1 MGQKTLSS
9 RLLKSF
15 NVKTETGRVVVG
27 VPAPSSAQELIGTEL
42 PAQPEAVFVDIEREI
57 EKERE
62 AARIELEE
70 WRTREREEFLRQL
83 EEEKRRGYQEG
94 YQLGIEDGRNDAKA
108 QFASE
113 LQKAASI
120 LELAYQEKEELIR
133 EAEPFVLEL
142 AVDIA
147 KKVLQ
152 QELNTAPETL
162 IGLIKQTLADVY
174 ETDSVSIGVAPE
186 DFTFVQKQRKQLL
199 AVDNGQVEVKIFPD
213 YSVEQGGCIIRTS
226 SGSIDARLDMQ
237 LSEIKKALL
246 SYHQE
251 VRTSE

>member
-1 MGQKTLSS
+1 MSS

-15 NVKTETGRVVVG
+15 NVKTETGRIVVG
-27 VPAPSSAQELIGTEL
+27 VPTPAREREAFEAETT
-42 PAQPEAVFVDIEREI
+42 AQPETGLVDIGLEL

-70 WRTREREEFLRQL
+70 WRNREQEQFLIQL
-83 EEEKRRGYQEG
+83 EVEKRRGYQEG
-94 YQLGIEDGRNDAKA
+94 YQLGIEDGRNDAKV
-108 QFASE
+108 QYASE

-142 AVDIA
+142 AIDIA

-152 QELNTAPETL
+152 QELKTDPDTL

-186 DFTFVQKQRKQLL
+186 DFPFVQKQRKQLL

-246 SYHQE
+246 SYQQE

>member
-1 MGQKTLSS
+1 MSS

-15 NVKTETGRVVVG
+15 NVKTETGRIVVG
-27 VPAPSSAQELIGTEL
+27 VPAPSPVREVLEVDNLA
-42 PAQPEAVFVDIEREI
+42 PQPETGYVDIGLEL

-70 WRTREREEFLRQL
+70 WRNREQEQFLIQL

-94 YQLGIEDGRNDAKA
+94 YQLGIEDGRNDAKV
-108 QFASE
+108 QYASE

-142 AVDIA
+142 AIDIA

-152 QELNTAPETL
+152 QELKTDPDTL
-162 IGLIKQTLADVY
+162 TGLIKQTLADVY

-186 DFTFVQKQRKQLL
+186 DFPFVQKQRKQLL

-246 SYHQE
+246 SYQQE
-251 VRTSE
+251 VRISE

>member
-1 MGQKTLSS
+1 MSS

-27 VPAPSSAQELIGTEL
+27 VPVPAPVRDALEMDSPVILDPVSN
-42 PAQPEAVFVDIEREI
+42 DIEHEL
-57 EKERE
+57 EKQRE
-62 AARIELEE
+62 AARIELED
-70 WRTREREEFLRQL
+70 WRNREQEQFLIQL

-94 YQLGIEDGRNDAKA
+94 YLLGIEDGRNDAKA
-108 QFASE
+108 QYASE

-120 LELAYQEKEELIR
+120 LELAYQEKAELIR

-142 AVDIA
+142 AIAIA

-152 QELNTAPETL
+152 QELQTAPDAL
-162 IGLIKQTLADVY
+162 ITLIKQTLSDVY
-174 ETDSVSIGVAPE
+174 ETDSLSIGVSPE
-186 DFTFVQKQRKQLL
+186 DFPFVQKQRKQLL

-237 LSEIKKALL
+237 LSEIKKAL
-246 SYHQE
+246 HTFQQE
-251 VRTSE
+251 VRASE

>member
-1 MGQKTLSS
+1 MGHS
-9 RLLKSF
+9 
-15 NVKTETGRVVVG
+15 TEPEAT
-27 VPAPSSAQELIGTEL
+27 
-42 PAQPEAVFVDIEREI
+42 AQPEAVFEDISLELEKQREDT
-57 EKERE
+57 
-62 AARIELEE
+62 RIELEE
-70 WRTREREEFLRQL
+70 WISSERERFLIQL

-108 QFASE
+108 QFISE

-120 LELAYQEKEELIR
+120 LDLAYQEKEQLIR
-133 EAEPFVLEL
+133 EAEPFVIEL
-142 AVDIA
+142 AIDIA

-152 QELNTAPETL
+152 QELHTAPDVL

-174 ETDSVSIGVAPE
+174 ETDAFSIGVAPE
-186 DFTFVQKQRKQLL
+186 DFPFVQKQRKQLL

-246 SYHQE
+246 SYQQE